1 MPYVDQL
8 LTPIPGANP
17 GGVEIRYEP
26 VYGKIKEARR
36 EEEDIPQGDWQ
47 TERKVADWPLVVK
60 LASETLEKKSKD
72 LQIAAWLT
80 EAKLRRE
87 GFAGLR
93 ESLDLIDGLLDQFWE
108 HVYPPIEDGDAEIR
122 AAPLEWL
129 ASRLDAAVKS
139 VPLNRAG
146 HSLQKFKE
154 SRTVPTELE
163 ASSDSSKLE
172 VRQAAIADRKLT
184 PEEFDRA
191 FELTPKPWY
200 KGLVADIEAATA
212 SLARLD
218 TRSQERF
225 GSVAPSYSPLQ
236 TAIADVERQARQL
249 LKRKLELDPD
259 PVDAAAV
266 MAGSDAPETS
276 SGSAASDAPKAVA
289 AEPTSRDDA
298 AQRIIG
304 AARYLR
310 QNEPSNPAS
319 YLLVRGFRWGELRAA
334 GRVVDPKLLEAP
346 TTQTRTTL
354 KRLLLD
360 QQWREL
366 IEAGE
371 TVMGTPHGRGW
382 LDLQRYVLTACDSL
396 GSEFHFVENAI
407 RGELRS
413 LLIDLPDLVDM
424 TLMDDTPTANAE
436 TRAWLKRR
444 VLNGNGAP
452 AHVDAAA
459 SDISV
464 PIPQEDERGDGR
476 PRDVRA
482 LAMAE
487 VRGGR
492 PERAIALLMNEV
504 NREKTRRGRF
514 LLQAELAAVMVD
526 TGHEAVALPILEELV
541 ADIEA
546 HKLEEWE
553 AGAVVAHPMSL
564 LYRCLTKTDQ
574 DPSTRQQLY
583 LRICRLD
590 PVQAM
595 SFAQS

>member
-1 MPYVDQL
+1 MPLVEQL

-17 GGVEIRYEP
+17 GGAEIRYEP
-26 VYGKIKEARR
+26 VYDKIKEARR

-47 TERKVADWPLVVK
+47 TDRKVADWPLVVK

-93 ESLDLIDGLLDQFWE
+93 EGIDLIDGLIAQFWD
-108 HVYPPIEDGDAEIR
+108 HVYPPIDDGDAEIR
-122 AAPLEWL
+122 AAPVEWVG
-129 ASRLDAAVKS
+129 SRIDSAVRG
-139 VPLNRAG
+139 VPLSRAG
-146 HSLQKFKE
+146 HSLQKYKE

-163 ASSDSSKLE
+163 AAADASKLE
-172 VRQAAIADRKLT
+172 TRQAAITDKKLT
-184 PEEFDRA
+184 PEEFDKG
-191 FELTPKPWY
+191 FESTPKPWY
-200 KGLVADIEAATA
+200 KGLVADIEATVA
-212 SLARLD
+212 SLDRLD
-218 TRSQERF
+218 ARSQERF
-225 GSVAPSYSPLQ
+225 GVVAPSFSPLRA
-236 TAIADVERQARQL
+236 AIADVERAARQL

-259 PVDAAAV
+259 PVDVTAV
-266 MAGSDAPETS
+266 MSAGDGAAESLGEGS
-276 SGSAASDAPKAVA
+276 SAARALSV
-289 AEPTSRDDA
+289 EPTSRDDA

-310 QNEPSNPAS
+310 QNEPSNPAP

-334 GRVVDPKLLEAP
+334 GSIVDPKLLEAP

-371 TVMGTPHGRGW
+371 TVMGMAQGRGW

-396 GSEFHFVENAI
+396 GSEYHFVSNAI

-413 LLIDLPDLVDM
+413 LLVDLPDLVDM
-424 TLMDDTPTANAE
+424 TLMDDTPTANLE
-436 TRAWLKRR
+436 TRTWLRTR
-444 VLNGNGAP
+444 VLNGDAAP
-452 AHVDAAA
+452 PQIDAAA
-459 SDISV
+459 NGSV
-464 PIPQEDERGDGR
+464 PTSREDERGDGR

-492 PERAIALLMNEV
+492 ADRAIALLMNEV

-514 LLQAELAAVMVD
+514 LLQAELASIMVD
-526 TGHEAVALPILEELV
+526 TGHESVALPILEELV
-541 ADIEA
+541 ADIES
-546 HKLEEWE
+546 HKLEDWE
-553 AGAVVAHPMSL
+553 AGNLVAHPMAL
-564 LYRCLTKTDQ
+564 LYRCLTKTEG

-590 PVQAM
+590 PLQAM
-595 SFAQS
+595 SFAQT

>member
-1 MPYVDQL
+1 
-8 LTPIPGANP
+8 
-17 GGVEIRYEP
+17 
-26 VYGKIKEARR
+26 
-36 EEEDIPQGDWQ
+36 
-47 TERKVADWPLVVK
+47 
-60 LASETLEKKSKD
+60 
-72 LQIAAWLT
+72 
-80 EAKLRRE
+80 
-87 GFAGLR
+87 
-93 ESLDLIDGLLDQFWE
+93 
-108 HVYPPIEDGDAEIR
+108 
-122 AAPLEWL
+122 
-129 ASRLDAAVKS
+129 
-139 VPLNRAG
+139 
-146 HSLQKFKE
+146 
-154 SRTVPTELE
+154 
-163 ASSDSSKLE
+163 

-276 SGSAASDAPKAVA
+276 SRSAASGAPKALA

-492 PERAIALLMNEV
+492 PERAIGLLMNEV

-514 LLQAELAAVMVD
+514 LLQAELAAIMVD

-553 AGAVVAHPMSL
+553 AGALVAHPMSL